1 MIISVHSENPNL
13 RHIRHALEA
22 LKNGDLIVYPTDTLY
37 GLGCDIFNKMA
48 IEKIYALRKIDR
60 KKPLSFICHDFS
72 QIAEYAKISNY
83 GYKVMKSIFPGPYT
97 IVLPATNKVP
107 KMLVTKQKTVGIRIP
122 ENEFALTLVQE
133 FGAPIIS
140 TTITSD
146 DQIAIS
152 DPEVIHEIYQNQIKY
167 VFSDGLSM
175 SEPSTV
181 LEIKDDEVNVLRKG
195 KGDISFLY

>member
-13 RHIRHALEA
+13 RHVRHAVDA
-22 LKNGDLIVYPTDTLY
+22 LKEGELIVYPTDTLY
-37 GLGCDIFNKMA
+37 GLGCDIFNKTA
-48 IEKIYALRKIDR
+48 IEKIYALRKMDR

-83 GYKVMKSIFPGPYT
+83 VYKVMKSILPGPYT

-122 ENEFALTLVQE
+122 DNEFALALVKE
-133 FGAPIIS
+133 FGGPIIS
-140 TTITSD
+140 TTLTSD

-152 DPEVIHEIYQNQIKY
+152 DPDAIHELYKTQIKY
-167 VFSDGLSM
+167 VFSSGISA

-181 LEIKDDEVNVLRKG
+181 IEIKDGEIGVLREG
-195 KGDISFLY
+195 KGDISFLD